1 MEEKMTALKAAITA
15 LFGAMASFLG
25 WKGVLAAVWVIL
37 MLTDYVSGSLAACQ
51 KGSWNSKAAR
61 EGLFHKGGMILVVLV
76 AIAAD
81 LALAVASEY
90 LALGIAWPG
99 IIFPLVLTWYII
111 TEAGSILE
119 NAAKMGAP
127 VPKWLINL
135 MTVSIKAVETLG
147 NASAGQPTQT
157 LSEEAP
163 EEKTA
168 AELIEE

>member
-1 MEEKMTALKAAITA
+1 MEEKMAAYKAAITA

-25 WKGVLAAVWVIL
+25 WKGVLVAVWVIL
-37 MLTDYVSGSLAACQ
+37 MLADYVSGSLAACQ

-76 AIAAD
+76 AVSAD
-81 LALAVASEY
+81 LALAVASKY

-99 IIFPLVLTWYII
+99 ILLPLVLTWYII

-127 VPKWLINL
+127 VPKWLIQL
-135 MTVSIKAVETLG
+135 MTVSMESAEKLGAAAVGERD
-147 NASAGQPTQT
+147 
-157 LSEEAP
+157 
-163 EEKTA
+163 TA
-168 AELIEE
+168 AGDNSTVR